1 MLIHA
6 DVFQLD
12 DKTAAAGKAE
22 AGPRRKYGLRLKV
35 WLASSLHQTA
45 CVVRMSP
52 SGSHVHKAAG
62 HLRDAQVLSNEPATF
77 NALFQMRLQS
87 RTNVT
92 ALKEAQHSALGRG
105 ASSGAAIVAAAHE
118 SFEASGRGSRLSGS
132 SSLAGNTSG
141 SAEVSHSGAAD
152 YGSSSGGSGSQGSG
166 SGGSTQMGQ
175 AAGAGGQ
182 HAAANPLYSDPI
194 AGDGSAFTMPDP
206 AIVLFCYD
214 RCRLSTS
221 TTGAS
226 SLALPGKVCMHSV
239 HARAK

>member
-1 MLIHA
+1 M
-6 DVFQLD
+6 
-12 DKTAAAGKAE
+12 
-22 AGPRRKYGLRLKV
+22 P
-35 WLASSLHQTA
+35 
-45 CVVRMSP
+45 P
-52 SGSHVHKAAG
+52 SGSHEAAG
-62 HLRDAQVLSNEPATF
+62 HLRDAHVLSNEPATF
-77 NALFQMRLQS
+77 DALFQMCLQS

-105 ASSGAAIVAAAHE
+105 ASSGAAIMAAHE

-141 SAEVSHSGAAD
+141 SAEVSHSGATD

-166 SGGSTQMGQ
+166 SGSSRQMGQ

-182 HAAANPLYSDPI
+182 HAAANPLYSNPI

-214 RCRLSTS
+214 RCRLSAS
-221 TTGAS
+221 TTGTS
-226 SLALPGKVCMHSV
+226 SLALLGKVCTHNV
-239 HARAK
+239 HAHAK